1 MKTVTGK
8 EVAEALCNTLNN
20 FNNKEEREQFVKEI
34 CNQHRSL
41 QQQTIGLLMEVV
53 KAFAEKRLNNDYDLR
68 NDKSTE
74 LCSEIYKTFGDK
86 FRMPFI

>member
-1 MKTVTGK
+1 MKTMSGK

-53 KAFAEKRLNNDYDLR
+53 KAFAEMRKNGYFDLR

-74 LCSEIYKTFGDK
+74 LCSEIYKAFGDK
-86 FRMPFI
+86 FGMPFI

>member
-1 MKTVTGK
+1 MKTMTGK

-20 FNNKEEREQFVKEI
+20 FNNKEERDQFVKEI

-53 KAFAEKRLNNDYDLR
+53 AAFAEMRKNGYFDLR
-68 NDKSTE
+68 NDAATK
-74 LCSEIYKTFGDK
+74 LCSEIHKAFGDD